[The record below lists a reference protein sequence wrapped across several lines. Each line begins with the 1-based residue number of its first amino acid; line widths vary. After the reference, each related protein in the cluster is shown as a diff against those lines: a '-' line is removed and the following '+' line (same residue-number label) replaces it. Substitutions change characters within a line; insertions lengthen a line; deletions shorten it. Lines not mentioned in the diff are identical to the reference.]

1 MKLYNTLSGKKE
13 KIVQPKDG
21 PLNMFVCGP
30 TVYDDPHIG
39 NARTFVMFDALVRAL
54 RSLGHQ
60 VAYLQNITDIDD
72 RIIARAADEEVSW
85 EVIARRYEKVYM
97 SNVRSLN
104 VTAVDTYARA
114 TDYIPDIV
122 DQVGLLIKRKHAYK
136 IDGDGYYFDLSTF
149 PSYGKLSRRTTLQAE
164 DGVSRID
171 DSDKKKNRGD
181 FCLWKFSKPGELHHG
196 DQAEPSWKTALG
208 AGRPGWHIE
217 DTAIT
222 NHFFGPQYDIHGGGL
237 DLKFPH
243 HEAEIAQAE
252 AAYGK
257 RPFVKIWVHAGLI
270 TVGGRKMSKSL
281 NNFVTIGEMLEKFSS
296 DTFRLLVLSHHYR
309 SPMDYT
315 DELMQSNEEA
325 YSSILKFLAKCL
337 HLISS
342 GRGHSGMRH
351 KADGASETIPLE
363 EIAPEIETMSGQFTA
378 SLEDDFNTPGSLAAL
393 FTFMSS
399 VNPRLFKLS
408 KDAAKAAHDTVLKH
422 LEILGLTVSFPKI
435 PKHIND
441 LMKTREAFRKRA
453 QFMESDRLRK
463 QLDSLGY
470 SIEDTPG
477 GPFLWPEVRQ

>member
-1 MKLYNTLSGKKE
+1 MRLYNTLSGKKE
-13 KIVQPKDG
+13 RIVQFKDG
-21 PLNMFVCGP
+21 PLHMFVCGP

-39 NARTFVMFDALVRAL
+39 NARTFVMFDALVRAM
-54 RSLGHQ
+54 RGLGYQ
-60 VAYLQNITDIDD
+60 VIYLQNITDIDD

-97 SNVRSLN
+97 NNVRSLN
-104 VTAVDTYARA
+104 ATAVDTYARA

-122 DQVGLLIKRKHAYK
+122 EQVKLLIKKKHAYK
-136 IDGDGYYFDLSTF
+136 IEGDGYYFDLSTF
-149 PSYGKLSRRTTLQAE
+149 PAYGKLSRRTSLQAE

-181 FCLWKFSKPGELHHG
+181 FCLWKFSKSG
-196 DQAEPSWKTALG
+196 EPSWKTELG

-257 RPFVKIWVHAGLI
+257 RPFVKTWVHAGLI
-270 TVGGRKMSKSL
+270 TVGGHKMSKSL
-281 NNFVTIGEMLEKFSS
+281 NNFMTINEMLEKFSP

-315 DELMQSNEEA
+315 DELMRNNEEA
-325 YSSILKFLAKCL
+325 YRGILKFLAKCL
-337 HLISS
+337 HMMSAPRKAQ
-342 GRGHSGMRH
+342 GVRH
-351 KADGASETIPLE
+351 KADEEIEPIPLE
-363 EIAPEIETMSGQFTA
+363 EIAPEIETMAKQFTA
-378 SLEDDFNTPGSLAAL
+378 SLEDDFNTPGGLAAI
-393 FTFMSS
+393 FSFMSV

-408 KDAAKAAHDTVLKH
+408 KVAAAAAYHAVSAH
-422 LEILGLTVSFPKI
+422 LGTLGLTISFPKI
-435 PKHIND
+435 PKNISD
-441 LMKTREAFRKRA
+441 LMKSREAFRRRA

-470 SIEDTPG
+470 SIEDTPE
-477 GPFLWPEVRQ
+477 GPFIWKEF